1 MKCVQTLMA
10 CRVSLCMD
18 PARIITQQKAEQ
30 FYLKAKKLK
39 GSPQTKKNQ
48 AWALGGAHIA
58 ETASHDE

>member
-1 MKCVQTLMA
+1 
-10 CRVSLCMD
+10 MD